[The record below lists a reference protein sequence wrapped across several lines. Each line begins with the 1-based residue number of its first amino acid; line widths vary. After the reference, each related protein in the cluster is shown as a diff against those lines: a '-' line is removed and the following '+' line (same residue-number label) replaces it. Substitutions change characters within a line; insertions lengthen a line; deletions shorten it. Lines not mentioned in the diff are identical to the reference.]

1 MIFCMKLFNCSIC
14 STLPMTLTLSTKLP
28 ASLEI
33 MSMKV
38 NSCTPSTPLL
48 SNAQPQ
54 NTSLSLLSLKSTLNS
69 LSRLP
74 PSSKLKERG
83 VQPCM
88 KDLLKSNPYS
98 DSTSMLTNYPS
109 LFFLLSLDYKL

>member
-1 MIFCMKLFNCSIC
+1 
-14 STLPMTLTLSTKLP
+14 MTLTLSTKLP
-28 ASLEI
+28 ASPEI

-48 SNAQPQ
+48 SNAQTQ

-74 PSSKLKERG
+74 PSSKLKMLPPKDKTTSTPTFNKLDNKTSVKMRTALLLNAMTMKTLSATSER
-83 VQPCM
+83 
-88 KDLLKSNPYS
+88 
-98 DSTSMLTNYPS
+98 MLV
-109 LFFLLSLDYKL
+109 